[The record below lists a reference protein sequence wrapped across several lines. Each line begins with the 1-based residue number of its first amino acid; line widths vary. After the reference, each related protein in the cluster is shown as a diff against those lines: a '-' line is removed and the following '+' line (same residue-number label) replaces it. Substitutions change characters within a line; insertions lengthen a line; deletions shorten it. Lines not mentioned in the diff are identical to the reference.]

1 MIAMAA
7 RGPREDEQA
16 AFEVIR
22 AVEDVVSHRWLE
34 EGNGP
39 TPDLEVVLGDGQVV
53 RVEITM
59 STEGDRRRLYKE
71 FDCQEFPRLELDLIW
86 SVVLSD
92 HSPERRRR
100 RRDVKKLVKRLVPVL
115 GEIESQGGDP
125 AEMVC
130 NARSAVARIAVPDW
144 DGLDVLRCR
153 RLEAGTIGGV
163 RIRVA
168 ASYGGP
174 VGSVDELI
182 ADVRERIE
190 DKTSKG
196 QLATYSG
203 PKWLVIALD
212 SGLASM
218 QLEHAFG
225 SDEDERWLTEVEAIT
240 HPGID
245 EVWAISNCLAWNV
258 PRVLLRLSGP
268 GGLPAWQSV
277 ESHAGMIDSQHGD
290 EDGEQQDGR

>member
-1 MIAMAA
+1 M
-7 RGPREDEQA
+7 
-16 AFEVIR
+16 
-22 AVEDVVSHRWLE
+22 
-34 EGNGP
+34 
-39 TPDLEVVLGDGQVV
+39 
-53 RVEITM
+53 
-59 STEGDRRRLYKE
+59 
-71 FDCQEFPRLELDLIW
+71 
-86 SVVLSD
+86 
-92 HSPERRRR
+92 
-100 RRDVKKLVKRLVPVL
+100 
-115 GEIESQGGDP
+115 P
-125 AEMVC
+125 A
-130 NARSAVARIAVPDW
+130 PDW

-153 RLEAGTIGGV
+153 RAEAGTIGGV

-182 ADVRERIE
+182 EDVRERIE

-196 QLATYSG
+196 QLAAYSG
-203 PKWLVIALD
+203 PKWLVVALD

-218 QLEHAFG
+218 QLEHAFD
-225 SDEDERWLTEVEAIT
+225 SDDDERWLTEVEAIT

-268 GGLPAWQSV
+268 GVLPAWQSV
-277 ESHAGMIDSQHGD
+277 ESRAGMIDSQHGD